1 MQQGAK
7 RPPHSHA
14 GRDQTTPTW
23 NLAESSKQ
31 APPAA
36 LGPVSGEV
44 LFLASPSDPRSVMGR
59 AVVMACLV
67 ASASTF
73 RVNLPHSRASVTSAR
88 TTAAVMEAPELDALR
103 AQIEELQRQQMILE
117 LKQQKARLLQSIEDA
132 QLQTQVAPKTTPPAQ
147 IETVVPQVAAPPVQS
162 VAPPIQEIAPP
173 VKVAPPIQEIAPPI
187 ELAPKVAPISESLS
201 VPTAPMPSM
210 SDLSG
215 IFADTPAAAKA
226 VVEAAPAAAA
236 SAGTDGLMVLGG
248 ALAFVPLA
256 VVGVNVLVRAITG
269 PEAQESEAALN
280 ELQQKTA
287 DEARTV
293 FGAADGSVGGNTGRS
308 ASDIFSKGLENLASE
323 PFGWLYGSQPSA
335 LYSNLPAQPT
345 VAAPRQ
351 MGMKERARKSGSRAV
366 PTPMTPSVPSPM
378 AMPMDGIVAPSVVP
392 PPPVPA
398 PASVA
403 ESIPKPVAPPPEP
416 TTFTP
421 KPMAAVA
428 AVAAP
433 VVAPVAAPP
442 QPVAAMPQPVAAVP
456 QPVAPPPK
464 PVEVAPA
471 ASKAIDSDVVERMA
485 QLDELLEMGLVS
497 QQEYDT
503 KRAAIL
509 DGI

>member
-162 VAPPIQEIAPP
+162 
-173 VKVAPPIQEIAPPI
+173 VAPPIQEIAPPI

-442 QPVAAMPQPVAAVP
+442 QPVAATPQPVAAVP